1 MSKRKASVVAGAGAA
16 VLLVA
21 FGGGALAASDVFS
34 PKEERQAII
43 DDAASQLGVEPSELS
58 DALKQALKNRIDA
71 AVEAGRLT
79 KAQAA
84 ELKERIDSGDFPLLD
99 PLLGHRTFGH
109 LDFHGPG
116 FGHVGHGAVLAAAA
130 TYLGLTEAELR
141 ARLDDQ
147 TLAEI
152 AKERGKSVSGLV
164 RTMTTAAEQELDEA
178 VANGKLTK
186 EQAEAIKADLDSRIE
201 SLVNGEGRPRG
212 PFGHHPG
219 WSRSDSPRGPPSF
232 FGPSA

>member
-34 PKEERQAII
+34 PKEENQAII

-79 KAQAA
+79 EAQAA
-84 ELKERIDSGDFPLLD
+84 ELKERVDSGDFPLL
-99 PLLGHRTFGH
+99 GHRAFGH
-109 LDFHGPG
+109 PDFHGPG

-164 RTMTTAAEQELDEA
+164 RTMTAAAERELDEA

-201 SLVNGEGRPRG
+201 SLVNGEGPRG

-219 WSRSDSPRGPPSF
+219 WSRSDSPRGPPFF